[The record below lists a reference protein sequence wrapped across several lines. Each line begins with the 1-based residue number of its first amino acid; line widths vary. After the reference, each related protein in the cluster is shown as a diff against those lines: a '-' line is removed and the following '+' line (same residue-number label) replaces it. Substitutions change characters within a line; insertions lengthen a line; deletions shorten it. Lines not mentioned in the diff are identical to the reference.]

1 MWTLNFSDK
10 AAKLFNKLDK
20 PVQRQLAAEIDKILS
35 LDDPRQLGKALTG
48 ELSGLWRYRA
58 GDYRIVCE
66 IQDNVLMI
74 LVVRVA
80 HRKDIYG

>member
-1 MWTLNFSDK
+1 MWTLNFSAK
-10 AAKLFNKLDK
+10 AAKLFDKLDK
-20 PVQRQLAAEIDKILS
+20 QIQRQLAAEIDKILA
-35 LDDPRQLGKALTG
+35 LDDPRKLGKALTG
-48 ELSGLWRYRA
+48 ELSWLWRYRA

-80 HRKDIYG
+80 HRKDIYD

>member
-1 MWTLNFSDK
+1 MWTVNFSTT
-10 AAKLFNKLDK
+10 AAKLFDKLDK
-20 PVQRQLAAEIDKILS
+20 PIQRQIASEIDKILAN
-35 LDDPRQLGKALTG
+35 DNPRQSGKALTG

-66 IQDNVLMI
+66 IQDKVLMI
-74 LVVRVA
+74 LVIRVA

>member
-1 MWTLNFSDK
+1 MWTLNFSAK
-10 AAKLFNKLDK
+10 AAKLFDKLDK
-20 PVQRQLAAEIDKILS
+20 PIQRQLAAEIDKILA

-48 ELSGLWRYRA
+48 ELSGLWRYRT

-66 IQDNVLMI
+66 IQDNVLII

>member
-1 MWTLNFSDK
+1 MWTLNFSAK

-20 PVQRQLAAEIDKILS
+20 PIQRQLAAEIDKILA
-35 LDDPRQLGKALTG
+35 LDNPRQLGKALTG

-66 IQDNVLMI
+66 IQDTVLMI

>member
-1 MWTLNFSDK
+1 MWTVNFSTK
-10 AAKLFNKLDK
+10 AAKLFDKLDK
-20 PVQRQLAAEIDKILS
+20 PIQRQIGAEIDKILAS
-35 LDDPRQLGKALTG
+35 DNPRQSGKALTG

-66 IQDNVLMI
+66 IQDKVLMI

>member
-1 MWTLNFSDK
+1 MWAINFSTK
-10 AAKLFNKLDK
+10 AAKLFAKLDK
-20 PVQRQLAAEIDKILS
+20 PVQRQIAAEIDKILA
-35 LDDPRQLGKALTG
+35 LENPRQLGKALIG
-48 ELSGLWRYRA
+48 ELSELWRYRA

-66 IQDNVLMI
+66 IQDKVLTI

>member
-1 MWTLNFSDK
+1 MWTLNFSAK

-20 PVQRQLAAEIDKILS
+20 PIQRQLAAEIDKILS
-35 LDDPRQLGKALTG
+35 LDDPRQLGKSLTG

-66 IQDNVLMI
+66 IQDTVLMI

>member
-1 MWTLNFSDK
+1 MWTLNFSAK
-10 AAKLFNKLDK
+10 AAKLFDKLDK
-20 PVQRQLAAEIDKILS
+20 PIQRQLAAEIDKILA
-35 LDDPRQLGKALTG
+35 LDNPRQLGKALTG

-66 IQDNVLMI
+66 IQDTVLMI

>member
-1 MWTLNFSDK
+1 MWTVNFSAK
-10 AAKLFNKLDK
+10 AAKLFDKLDK
-20 PVQRQLAAEIDKILS
+20 QVQRQLGAEIDKILS

-48 ELSGLWRYRA
+48 DLSGLWRYRA
-58 GDYRIVCE
+58 GDYRIICE

-80 HRKDIYG
+80 HRKEIYG

>member
-1 MWTLNFSDK
+1 MWTLNFSAK

-20 PVQRQLAAEIDKILS
+20 PIQRQLAAEIDKILS

-66 IQDNVLMI
+66 IQDTVLMI

>member
-1 MWTLNFSDK
+1 MWTLNFSAK

-20 PVQRQLAAEIDKILS
+20 PIQRQLAAEIDKILS
-35 LDDPRQLGKALTG
+35 LDDPRQLGKSLTG

-80 HRKDIYG
+80 HRKDIYD

>member
-1 MWTLNFSDK
+1 MWTLNFSAK

-20 PVQRQLAAEIDKILS
+20 PIQRQLAAEIDKILA
-35 LDDPRQLGKALTG
+35 LDNPRQLGKALTG
-48 ELSGLWRYRA
+48 ELSGLWRDRA

-66 IQDNVLMI
+66 IQDTVLMI

>member
-1 MWTLNFSDK
+1 MWTLNFSTK
-10 AAKLFNKLDK
+10 AAKLFEKLDK
-20 PVQRQLAAEIDKILS
+20 PVQRYIAAEIDKILA
-35 LDDPRQLGKALTG
+35 LDNPRQLGKALTG

-66 IQDNVLMI
+66 IQDNVLTI

>member
-1 MWTLNFSDK
+1 MWTLNFSAK
-10 AAKLFNKLDK
+10 AAKLFDKLDK
-20 PVQRQLAAEIDKILS
+20 QIQRQLAAEIDKILA
-35 LDDPRQLGKALTG
+35 LDDPRKLGKALTG

-80 HRKDIYG
+80 HRKDIYD